1 MENTVN
7 VGVSGCQSMVAP
19 VRRMLLKDPR
29 AAWVSQARVDAG
41 WQALNYLARPDFD
54 AALAEY
60 DALVEILKRR
70 SMELLWLPADDI
82 TSLDSVY
89 THDPLIVANRGA
101 ILGRMGKAA
110 RAPEPTAAG
119 AFLESV
125 GVAVLGRIE
134 APGKLEGGDVL
145 WMDERTLAIGQGYRT
160 NAEGIRQ
167 VREMLGSDVDEII
180 PVPLPHWTGPADC
193 LHLMSFISLV
203 DHDLAVVYS
212 RLMPVPFREW
222 LLERGVRLVEVPDEE
237 YDSFGCNVLA
247 VAPRVCVMIDGNP
260 VTRRRLEAAGAE
272 VHVYPG
278 ANICIKGGG
287 GPTCLTRP
295 ILRG

>member
-1 MENTVN
+1 MAQSVDVTTY
-7 VGVSGCQSMVAP
+7 GCQSMVAP

-29 AAWVSQARVDAG
+29 AAWGSQARVDAQ

-60 DALVEILKRR
+60 DALVETLSRFG
-70 SMELLWLPADDI
+70 MELAWLPADDA

-89 THDPLIVANRGA
+89 AHDPLIVARRGA

-110 RAPEPTAAG
+110 RAPEPDAAG
-119 AFLESV
+119 AYLASL
-125 GVAVLGRIE
+125 GVPLLGRVE

-160 NAEGIRQ
+160 NAEGIGQ
-167 VREMLGSDVDEII
+167 VRAMLGGDVDEII

-193 LHLMSFISLV
+193 LHLMSFISV
-203 DHDLAVVYS
+203 VADDLAVVYS

-247 VAPRVCVMIDGNP
+247 VAPGVCVMLDGAP

-272 VHVYPG
+272 VHTFPG
-278 ANICIKGGG
+278 GNICIKGGG

-295 ILRG
+295 IWRR

>member
-1 MENTVN
+1 MDNAVDVTTH
-7 VGVSGCQSMVAP
+7 GCQSMVTP

-29 AAWVSQARVDAG
+29 VAWVSQERVDAQ
-41 WQALNYLARPDFD
+41 WRALNYLARPDFD
-54 AALAEY
+54 AALKEY
-60 DALVEILKRR
+60 DALIEILTRIG
-70 SMELLWLPADDI
+70 MELLWLPADDT

-89 THDPLIVANRGA
+89 AHDPLIVAKRGA

-110 RAPEPTAAG
+110 RTPEPAAAG
-119 AFLESV
+119 SFLTSASV
-125 GVAVLGRIE
+125 PVLGRVE
-134 APGKLEGGDVL
+134 APGKLEGGDVI

-167 VREMLGSDVDEII
+167 VREMLSGDVDDII
-180 PVPLPHWTGPADC
+180 PVPMPHWTGPADC

-203 DHDLAVVYS
+203 EHDLAVVYS

-222 LLERGVRLVEVPDEE
+222 LLERDIRLVEVPDEE

-247 VAPRVCVMIDGNP
+247 VAPGVCVMIDGNP
-260 VTRRRLEAAGAE
+260 VTRQRLEAAGAE

>member
-1 MENTVN
+1 MENTVD
-7 VGVSGCQSMVAP
+7 VTTYGCQSMVTP

-29 AAWVSQARVDAG
+29 AAWRSQERVDAQ

-60 DALVEILKRR
+60 DALMEILARVG
-70 SMELLWLPADDI
+70 MELAWLPSDDA

-89 THDPLIVANRGA
+89 AHDPLIVANRGA

-110 RAPEPTAAG
+110 RAPEPATAG
-119 AFLESV
+119 AYLESI
-125 GVAVLGRIE
+125 GVPVLGRIE
-134 APGKLEGGDVL
+134 APGKLEGGDVV

-160 NAEGIRQ
+160 NAEGIHQ
-167 VREMLGSDVDEII
+167 VREMLGNDVDEII
-180 PVPLPHWTGPADC
+180 PVPMPHWTGPADC

-222 LLERGVRLVEVPDEE
+222 LLEREVRLVEVPDEE

-247 VAPRVCVMIDGNP
+247 VAPGVCVMIDGNP
-260 VTRRRLEAAGAE
+260 VTRQRLEKAGAE

-295 ILRG
+295 IWRG